1 MIQISI
7 FSDIPRAVVLL
18 PLTQGICHHRD
29 LFPAHHSRFFS
40 LCLLSGY
47 VYRDL
52 KAANVLVAA
61 SGHIKLTDFG
71 EFFMRLHIA
80 RKPLLHSVP

>member
-1 MIQISI
+1 MM
-7 FSDIPRAVVLL
+7 
-18 PLTQGICHHRD
+18 
-29 LFPAHHSRFFS
+29 FFS
-40 LCLLSGY
+40 FVTFDDMPTGY

-71 EFFMRLHIA
+71 EF
-80 RKPLLHSVP
+80 V

>member
-1 MIQISI
+1 MYWLYLSSGGILLTAPALAPEPLLS
-7 FSDIPRAVVLL
+7 RLLLL
-18 PLTQGICHHRD
+18 PLFC
-29 LFPAHHSRFFS
+29 P
-40 LCLLSGY
+40 GY

-71 EFFMRLHIA
+71 KL
-80 RKPLLHSVP
+80 S

>member
-1 MIQISI
+1 
-7 FSDIPRAVVLL
+7 
-18 PLTQGICHHRD
+18 
-29 LFPAHHSRFFS
+29 
-40 LCLLSGY
+40 

-71 EFFMRLHIA
+71 EHALLSSTILSSFTLLCS
-80 RKPLLHSVP
+80 PLYTDIKV